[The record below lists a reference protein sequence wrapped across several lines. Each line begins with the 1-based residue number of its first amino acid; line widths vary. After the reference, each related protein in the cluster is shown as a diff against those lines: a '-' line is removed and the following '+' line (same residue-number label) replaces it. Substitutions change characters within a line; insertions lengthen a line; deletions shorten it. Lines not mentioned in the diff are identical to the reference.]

1 MQVSGRCI
9 LLSRVFSASI
19 SRYYYLFFSFQIY
32 KEIKKT
38 RESMQAPR
46 KPNDSKASGHIDP
59 QKSMQVFLHT
69 LCKTCIVYTKSM
81 QVQPCIVFKKVCRFG
96 GHLPSKSMQVAF
108 LPAHFC
114 LVVMSEIP
122 KDRMPKGSYRPF
134 CMFDNRA
141 DEGVGRVNM
150 RPSDLPS
157 CTKQP

>member
-1 MQVSGRCI
+1 MCCSFLKVCRYQAAAHFCRA
-9 LLSRVFSASI
+9 FSSPAFSL
-19 SRYYYLFFSFQIY
+19 YYYSFFFFLNN

-38 RESMQAPR
+38 RESVQAPR

-81 QVQPCIVFKKVCRFG
+81 QVQACIVFKKVCRF
-96 GHLPSKSMQVAF
+96 VD
-108 LPAHFC
+108 FC

-134 CMFDNRA
+134 CMSDNRA
-141 DEGVGRVNM
+141 DEGVGRANM

-157 CTKQP
+157 CAKQP

>member
-19 SRYYYLFFSFQIY
+19 LYVLLLFFLFQNN

-46 KPNDSKASGHIDP
+46 KPNDSRASGHIDP

-81 QVQPCIVFKKVCRFG
+81 QVQPCIVFKKVCRFELQKVCG
-96 GHLPSKSMQVAF
+96 CSIS
-108 LPAHFC
+108 AHFC
-114 LVVMSEIP
+114 LVIISEIP
-122 KDRMPKGSYRPF
+122 QYRMPKGSYRPF
-134 CMFDNRA
+134 CMSDNRA

-150 RPSDLPS
+150 RPSALPF
-157 CTKQP
+157 CAKQP

>member
-69 LCKTCIVYTKSM
+69 
-81 QVQPCIVFKKVCRFG
+81 FG
-96 GHLPSKSMQVAF
+96 ENLHSLYQKYAG
-108 LPAHFC
+108 
-114 LVVMSEIP
+114 
-122 KDRMPKGSYRPF
+122 
-134 CMFDNRA
+134 
-141 DEGVGRVNM
+141 
-150 RPSDLPS
+150 SDLHS
-157 CTKQP
+157 F